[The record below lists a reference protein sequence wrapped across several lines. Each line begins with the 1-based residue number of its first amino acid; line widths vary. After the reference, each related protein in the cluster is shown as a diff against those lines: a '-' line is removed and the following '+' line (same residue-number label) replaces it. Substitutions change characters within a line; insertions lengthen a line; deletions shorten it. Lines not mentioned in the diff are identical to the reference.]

1 VKKFLP
7 ILILVV
13 VAFAFGC
20 TEVSEKTFS
29 GDGITFQYPG
39 TWENKSLSELE
50 ASIPASEY
58 GAASVIAYLGNDTEE
73 FAVLKLTATS
83 GSYVTS
89 PSEWLQITESSYE
102 PSQII
107 SKDESIKVAGKDA
120 ALLQYQEG
128 GEYYTMVHIKIDESK
143 GYKLLY
149 YNSLQSDL
157 ATLKKI
163 IESFKIS

>member
-1 VKKFLP
+1 MKKFLP

-20 TEVSEKTFS
+20 TGVSEKTFS
-29 GDGITFQYPG
+29 GYGITFQYPG
-39 TWENKSLSELE
+39 TWENKSISELE
-50 ASIPASEY
+50 ASIPILEY

-83 GSYVTS
+83 GGYVRS
-89 PSEWLQITESSYE
+89 PSEWLQITESSFE

-120 ALLQYQEG
+120 ALLQYREG
-128 GEYYTMVHIKIDESK
+128 GKYFTMVHIKIDESK
-143 GYKLLY
+143 GYQLY
-149 YNSLQSDL
+149 YSSPQSDL

>member
-1 VKKFLP
+1 MKKFLP

-20 TEVSEKTFS
+20 TGVSEKTFS
-29 GDGITFQYPG
+29 GYGITFQYPG
-39 TWENKSLSELE
+39 TWENKSISELE
-50 ASIPASEY
+50 ASIPTLKY
-58 GAASVIAYLGNDTEE
+58 GEASVIAYLGNDTEE

-83 GSYVTS
+83 GGYVRS
-89 PSEWLQITESSYE
+89 PSEWLQITESSFE

-120 ALLQYQEG
+120 ALLQYREG
-128 GEYYTMVHIKIDESK
+128 GKYFTMVHIKIDESK
-143 GYKLLY
+143 GYQLY
-149 YNSLQSDL
+149 YSSPQSDL